1 MAAFSI
7 AQPLVIGISQGAA
20 IGLVAIA
27 VPIHRGRSVVGAL
40 SIAARS
46 TGFDEQTYLPAL
58 RKAAERIELEMNRM
72 D

>member
-1 MAAFSI
+1 
-7 AQPLVIGISQGAA
+7 
-20 IGLVAIA
+20 VAIA